1 MNYAQWKQKVWPIL
15 PPKTQAE
22 IRAYVR
28 ELQTEGW
35 GMTEAWIQAACT
47 Y

>member
-1 MNYAQWKQKVWPIL
+1 MNYIQWKQEIWPTL
-15 PPKTQAE
+15 SPQTQSE
-22 IRAYVR
+22 IRTYVR
-28 ELQTEGW
+28 ELRAKGW